1 MIRLCLTGGLNKRAV
16 SYTPRFCLFPFSF
29 CLGLI
34 IRLLCGCVNKPQ
46 DVRIHKVV
54 FWNFLQIPR
63 TGGTIAIHSQEKK
76 YTETSVGSKINREF
90 GKWTA

>member
-1 MIRLCLTGGLNKRAV
+1 M
-16 SYTPRFCLFPFSF
+16 YFSTEY
-29 CLGLI
+29 
-34 IRLLCGCVNKPQ
+34 LLSILSPE
-46 DVRIHKVV
+46 KVL
-54 FWNFLQIPR
+54 WNFLQIPR